1 MIAKA
6 AVKKIIIIKP
16 VRSALLLYS
25 PISGEILK
33 TQIQQTVKLKKK
45 ILQYLYYCNRAK
57 WPQKQWTHLVKTFMG
72 SGSILQPTTATT
84 DWKKKKRHFWEKI
97 AEFSMLLLILNILKP
112 SYILP
117 EQFNELSVSHLTH
130 CAQRCSAVQG

>member
-6 AVKKIIIIKP
+6 AVKKVIIIKP

-72 SGSILQPTTATT
+72 SGRILQPTSATT
-84 DWKKKKRHFWEKI
+84 DWKKKKKAFLGKDSRIQHAASDFKHTETQ
-97 AEFSMLLLILNILKP
+97 LYP
-112 SYILP
+112 S
-117 EQFNELSVSHLTH
+117 
-130 CAQRCSAVQG
+130 